1 MEISKVRKRDGRI
14 VQFNKNKIVNA
25 INKAFLSVGLDNK
38 DKVEKLA
45 DEVVDELLKIYDG
58 DIIHVEQIQDV
69 VEKILIKN
77 KLTDVAKSY
86 ILYRQKHKELREV
99 RSILGV
105 EDDLKLPINSLKV
118 LRARYLLKNE
128 KGEII
133 ETPKQLFKRVANAV
147 AEADRNYTSSEEEVK
162 KTAKKF
168 YKLMSN
174 LEFLPNSP
182 TLFNAG
188 TNKKLSLSA
197 CFVPEQLIVGNPKIK
212 EIKEFKP
219 GDKVLT
225 HLGEMKPI
233 MNIFKRK
240 IKQNI
245 LKIKVQGIFNETLS
259 VTEEHPILGIKK
271 EMVQCLRVPKR
282 ICNGVY
288 KKYCYKLKNEYR
300 ESCPYLKNYPAMP
313 EWIFAKDLEEG
324 DFVAT
329 VFPSETVDVEKIRI
343 SDYLPENRFYFRD
356 NYIIDKYRKNTGK
369 LIPNEIEIDED
380 FMKLV
385 GYWLAEGSLSERY
398 KGKGYS
404 TIKFTFS
411 TKEQRYAD
419 EVLNIMKRK
428 FNLTARKEINKEQH
442 TIQLRFHSN
451 LVATFWGKL
460 FGAGFDKK
468 ELPEWIIYLPKEKQF
483 NLLVGLFR
491 GDGCY
496 HLGKKQDR
504 VFISLSNKQLALKIW
519 NILGRLGFYFN
530 IYKYKPKL
538 GTKEAYRIST
548 APSECEDLVKAAW
561 NKYKVRKSFPQY
573 LKIGNMI
580 LRPIK
585 KIEKEFYEGYVY
597 NFEVER
603 DHSYAANNVVVHNC
617 FVLPV
622 GDSMEEIFE
631 AVKNMALVQMAGGG
645 TGFSFSRLRPKG
657 DIVRSTMGHSSGP
670 ISFMRVFN
678 VATDVIIQ
686 GGRRR
691 GANMG
696 VLRVDHPD
704 ILEFI
709 SCKEKNNE
717 FTNFNLSVAVTD
729 KFMEAVEKNEDYE
742 LINPRTKKVVKKL
755 NARKVFSL
763 IATFAWKNG
772 DPGLIFI
779 DEINRYNPTP
789 EVGEI
794 EATNPCVTG
803 DTFVSTE
810 HGLIRMKDLV
820 EKYSDGGL
828 KIATDNRVPIQIMD
842 RRGNIYL
849 MQRKQKGLSF
859 NQISRAF
866 CTGIKKVYKLVT
878 ESGYE
883 LEATGDH
890 KILTTDGFIELKDIN
905 IKRDKVLIQSG
916 EGKFSDNYDL
926 PFKVRNGCRLNLP
939 KRWSIELG
947 QVLGYLVG
955 DGWLR
960 EDRKNCRV
968 GFTFG
973 KEDIEILNYL
983 KPIINNFYGK
993 EIKEVKRSNGTIHLS
1008 YHSKYFVDF
1017 FKKLG
1022 VKPVKAD
1029 KKEVPASI
1037 FTAPKEVVV
1046 GFLQGLFSA
1055 DGTIGIYEPTKNYY
1069 IRLTSKSE
1077 KLLKEVQLLLL
1088 NLGIKSRIYN
1098 SRKNLFKYKNKKG
1111 EICTY
1116 GSDILFELNISRENI
1131 PKFIKKIGFLVN
1143 KNKNKIQK
1151 LDRAYYSD
1159 KFEDKIKEIKYVGE
1173 KKVYDLTEPK
1183 TLSFITNG
1191 FLSLDCGE
1199 QPLLPYESCN
1209 LGSINLSKM
1218 VKKVEDKYEID
1229 WKKLKDTVETAVHFL
1244 DNIIDINVFPIKEI
1258 EKATKANR
1266 KIGLGVMGFAD
1277 LLILLE
1283 IPYDSEEA
1291 EKLAEEIMKFITET
1305 ARNKSRELGKLRG
1318 NFPNIRKS
1326 IWKNEKYMRNATVT
1340 TIAPTGSI
1348 GIIANCS
1355 SGIEPIFAISYM
1367 RNVANSLGENLV
1379 ETNQLFER
1387 ILREKG
1393 LYNEK
1398 IIRKVAGKAS
1408 IQDILEIPENIRK
1421 IFVSAHDVSPKWHL
1435 RIQAAFQKHT
1445 DNAVSKCITG
1455 DSIILTEKGMLTLN
1469 PLIKN
1474 LPEDSFANTNLK
1486 VMDKDKEVLA
1496 KQFYYGGKRKIIKLK
1511 TKKGFAI
1518 SGTPNHR
1525 IKIIDKNGIIRWEY
1539 LENIKKGDYCLIAY
1553 NQNYFGNAY
1562 LLKEVYGDYFKTK
1575 LLTNSKNVKIPIK
1588 ITKDF
1593 GRFLGYH
1600 ISDGSLNKNSILF
1613 SQNKNEILDDYVKLV
1628 KKLFKVNVTL
1638 QKDNRRKNLYN
1649 AVTNSKAL
1657 VRFLKDYIGVGT
1669 NSKTKKIPKCIYMA
1683 GKEIIEEFIKGL
1695 TLDGYV
1701 SKKRVCPITTV
1712 SKELAR
1718 GVHLLL
1724 ANLGIISSLRRKKIN
1739 NGYSYEVVI
1748 SGKYVN
1754 KYLDKIGF
1762 AENRKNNLAKEIKR
1776 NLQYDTS
1783 DIIPNV
1789 KNLVKKLIIKK
1800 RNACRSE
1807 KLKIQIKSLLYGKEI
1822 SRENLIWLL
1831 DICQEFSD
1839 EEEWKKLKEVVNQN
1853 IFFDKIDEIGYG
1865 EEKVYDLFIPET
1877 NSFIANG
1884 FVNHNTINLPNSA
1897 TIQDI
1902 EEIYMLA
1909 WKMKCKGITVYRDRS
1924 REEQV
1929 ISFYS
1934 EDKKE
1939 EKNKNDICPNCGE
1952 KMVREEGC
1960 KICKSCG
1967 YSVCS

>member
-45 DEVVDELLKIYDG
+45 DEVVNELLKIYDG
-58 DIIHVEQIQDV
+58 NIIHVEDIQDV

-147 AEADRNYTSSEEEVK
+147 AEADRNYSSSEEEVK

-197 CFVPEQLIVGNPKIK
+197 CFVL
-212 EIKEFKP
+212 
-219 GDKVLT
+219 
-225 HLGEMKPI
+225 PI
-233 MNIFKRK
+233 
-240 IKQNI
+240 
-245 LKIKVQGIFNETLS
+245 
-259 VTEEHPILGIKK
+259 
-271 EMVQCLRVPKR
+271 
-282 ICNGVY
+282 
-288 KKYCYKLKNEYR
+288 
-300 ESCPYLKNYPAMP
+300 
-313 EWIFAKDLEEG
+313 
-324 DFVAT
+324 
-329 VFPSETVDVEKIRI
+329 
-343 SDYLPENRFYFRD
+343 
-356 NYIIDKYRKNTGK
+356 
-369 LIPNEIEIDED
+369 
-380 FMKLV
+380 
-385 GYWLAEGSLSERY
+385 
-398 KGKGYS
+398 
-404 TIKFTFS
+404 
-411 TKEQRYAD
+411 
-419 EVLNIMKRK
+419 
-428 FNLTARKEINKEQH
+428 
-442 TIQLRFHSN
+442 
-451 LVATFWGKL
+451 
-460 FGAGFDKK
+460 
-468 ELPEWIIYLPKEKQF
+468 
-483 NLLVGLFR
+483 
-491 GDGCY
+491 
-496 HLGKKQDR
+496 
-504 VFISLSNKQLALKIW
+504 
-519 NILGRLGFYFN
+519 
-530 IYKYKPKL
+530 
-538 GTKEAYRIST
+538 
-548 APSECEDLVKAAW
+548 
-561 NKYKVRKSFPQY
+561 
-573 LKIGNMI
+573 
-580 LRPIK
+580 
-585 KIEKEFYEGYVY
+585 
-597 NFEVER
+597 
-603 DHSYAANNVVVHNC
+603 
-617 FVLPV
+617 

-686 GGRRR
+686 GGKRR

-763 IATFAWKNG
+763 ISTFAWKNG

-779 DEINRYNPTP
+779 DEINRYNPTL

-794 EATNPCVTG
+794 EATNP
-803 DTFVSTE
+803 
-810 HGLIRMKDLV
+810 
-820 EKYSDGGL
+820 
-828 KIATDNRVPIQIMD
+828 
-842 RRGNIYL
+842 
-849 MQRKQKGLSF
+849 
-859 NQISRAF
+859 
-866 CTGIKKVYKLVT
+866 
-878 ESGYE
+878 
-883 LEATGDH
+883 
-890 KILTTDGFIELKDIN
+890 
-905 IKRDKVLIQSG
+905 
-916 EGKFSDNYDL
+916 
-926 PFKVRNGCRLNLP
+926 
-939 KRWSIELG
+939 
-947 QVLGYLVG
+947 
-955 DGWLR
+955 
-960 EDRKNCRV
+960 
-968 GFTFG
+968 
-973 KEDIEILNYL
+973 
-983 KPIINNFYGK
+983 
-993 EIKEVKRSNGTIHLS
+993 
-1008 YHSKYFVDF
+1008 
-1017 FKKLG
+1017 
-1022 VKPVKAD
+1022 
-1029 KKEVPASI
+1029 
-1037 FTAPKEVVV
+1037 
-1046 GFLQGLFSA
+1046 
-1055 DGTIGIYEPTKNYY
+1055 
-1069 IRLTSKSE
+1069 
-1077 KLLKEVQLLLL
+1077 
-1088 NLGIKSRIYN
+1088 
-1098 SRKNLFKYKNKKG
+1098 
-1111 EICTY
+1111 
-1116 GSDILFELNISRENI
+1116 
-1131 PKFIKKIGFLVN
+1131 
-1143 KNKNKIQK
+1143 
-1151 LDRAYYSD
+1151 
-1159 KFEDKIKEIKYVGE
+1159 
-1173 KKVYDLTEPK
+1173 
-1183 TLSFITNG
+1183 
-1191 FLSLDCGE
+1191 CGE

-1229 WKKLKDTVETAVHFL
+1229 WRKLKDTVETAVHFL

-1398 IIRKVAGKAS
+1398 VIRKVAGKAS

-1445 DNAVSKCITG
+1445 DNAVSK
-1455 DSIILTEKGMLTLN
+1455 
-1469 PLIKN
+1469 
-1474 LPEDSFANTNLK
+1474 
-1486 VMDKDKEVLA
+1486 
-1496 KQFYYGGKRKIIKLK
+1496 
-1511 TKKGFAI
+1511 
-1518 SGTPNHR
+1518 
-1525 IKIIDKNGIIRWEY
+1525 
-1539 LENIKKGDYCLIAY
+1539 
-1553 NQNYFGNAY
+1553 
-1562 LLKEVYGDYFKTK
+1562 
-1575 LLTNSKNVKIPIK
+1575 
-1588 ITKDF
+1588 
-1593 GRFLGYH
+1593 
-1600 ISDGSLNKNSILF
+1600 
-1613 SQNKNEILDDYVKLV
+1613 
-1628 KKLFKVNVTL
+1628 
-1638 QKDNRRKNLYN
+1638 
-1649 AVTNSKAL
+1649 
-1657 VRFLKDYIGVGT
+1657 
-1669 NSKTKKIPKCIYMA
+1669 
-1683 GKEIIEEFIKGL
+1683 
-1695 TLDGYV
+1695 
-1701 SKKRVCPITTV
+1701 
-1712 SKELAR
+1712 
-1718 GVHLLL
+1718 
-1724 ANLGIISSLRRKKIN
+1724 
-1739 NGYSYEVVI
+1739 
-1748 SGKYVN
+1748 
-1754 KYLDKIGF
+1754 
-1762 AENRKNNLAKEIKR
+1762 
-1776 NLQYDTS
+1776 
-1783 DIIPNV
+1783 
-1789 KNLVKKLIIKK
+1789 
-1800 RNACRSE
+1800 
-1807 KLKIQIKSLLYGKEI
+1807 
-1822 SRENLIWLL
+1822 
-1831 DICQEFSD
+1831 
-1839 EEEWKKLKEVVNQN
+1839 
-1853 IFFDKIDEIGYG
+1853 
-1865 EEKVYDLFIPET
+1865 
-1877 NSFIANG
+1877 
-1884 FVNHNTINLPNSA
+1884 TINLPNSA

-1909 WKMKCKGITVYRDRS
+1909 WKMKCKGITVYRDGS